1 MFESEKD
8 LVDAIYIDT
17 IMKINFHEKSLHV
30 ETDSVHFSS
39 YLWIIKV
46 REVLLGKFSHQRTRT
61 LRE

>member
-1 MFESEKD
+1 MFGSEKD
-8 LVDAIYIDT
+8 VVDAIYIDT

-46 REVLLGKFSHQRTRT
+46 REVLLGEYSHQRPRT
-61 LRE
+61 PRD